1 MFHVGINVVS
11 DVSPEITYRRNKN
24 TQMRPVLTYSK
35 STEGY
40 YIDNIVEID
49 EVFWHLIVN
58 LSTVGDIVEITS
70 ETQITWAKSTFWMTD
85 IWNYSF
91 PAPLR

>member
-35 STEGY
+35 STERY

-49 EVFWHLIVN
+49 EVF
-58 LSTVGDIVEITS
+58 
-70 ETQITWAKSTFWMTD
+70 
-85 IWNYSF
+85 
-91 PAPLR
+91 